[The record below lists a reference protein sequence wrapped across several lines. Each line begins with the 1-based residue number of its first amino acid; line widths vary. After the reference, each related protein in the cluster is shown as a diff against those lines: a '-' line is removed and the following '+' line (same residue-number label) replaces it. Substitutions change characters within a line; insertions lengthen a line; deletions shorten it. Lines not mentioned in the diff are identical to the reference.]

1 MKTKQLFAAVMAT
14 LAVTPVSADDLY
26 KEDKIDTDER
36 IIKPQTISALT
47 KDGLSIPV
55 LSYGWRPNQPT
66 KTVGEGALII
76 ELVDQGSTKN
86 FYGVFAND
94 DWRNEVPLQ
103 VSVSETDK
111 SLERYDTLVGLGV
124 EHANVYL
131 FSPTTVNVKTHS
143 ASAIY
148 AGAVHARAGSLIN
161 VNNELNV
168 DVTISNSVG
177 EDSGEKKEE
186 TSLTKDIE
194 KIHIPFGVYA
204 EEKSKI
210 EIKDLNLK
218 FETKHELGTK
228 PQGLVA
234 TDLSTVSVKDSA
246 NIQVINTAT
255 DHANAFFAFGG
266 TVELGTVDK
275 PIVGNVLGDV
285 VVENEGELLPGRG
298 SLYLTGT
305 DSQWFG
311 MPNMLRP
318 TANDSLEVGL
328 TNGASWT
335 PILLSADSA
344 KPQLT
349 RMYWAGNPII
359 DLSKARRLRPEK
371 AVLDLSQAKFVFL
384 KDELTLKINSDLK
397 NQHADQLI
405 LPVTFDGHDKVI
417 HLMVMHDPSVVQIG
431 DSVTAQQPVEVVT
444 NKGGVQVK
452 PKSVITQIHDAPLEK
467 GRLIS
472 EVDSHGDLIRVS
484 LVSLSKPVDQT
495 TQGHVAEDKFED
507 QGTRSTPSSSRTDE
521 PKEPAAAESPRID
534 HSEVLQPTEDT
545 TNDHVTPSIANKDP
559 KVEQRQVHLSDSALG
574 AGDGLSA
581 WRSLV
586 RMSRSGW
593 NIDEGTRL
601 HGLWVDVNGA
611 KVKNHGE
618 KETFTGAKLGVDYSL
633 TGDISMGGFVSM
645 THTTGD
651 LNFGSQKG
659 DMAAFGVRL
668 GWYPTNAFVEGE
680 LGLGRASTD
689 LNLHNAQGERIQ
701 GKVKGY
707 SGWLSVVGGVT
718 TWHNDLYSI
727 TPKVGLSHTWLESP
741 TWIDTQGVKFVSD
754 TLDETEAWMGLSL
767 KGQLSKCLALNTD
780 LRVIKSWANRGV
792 LTGTF
797 QKNTETIPM
806 HTMSG
811 TRGLLKIGLQYE
823 PRSDVTIGIQIG
835 AETGQAWHREVLGGL
850 SVNYQW

>member
-1 MKTKQLFAAVMAT
+1 ML
-14 LAVTPVSADDLY
+14 
-26 KEDKIDTDER
+26 EKI
-36 IIKPQTISALT
+36 
-47 KDGLSIPV
+47 
-55 LSYGWRPNQPT
+55 
-66 KTVGEGALII
+66 
-76 ELVDQGSTKN
+76 
-86 FYGVFAND
+86 
-94 DWRNEVPLQ
+94 
-103 VSVSETDK
+103 
-111 SLERYDTLVGLGV
+111 
-124 EHANVYL
+124 
-131 FSPTTVNVKTHS
+131 
-143 ASAIY
+143 
-148 AGAVHARAGSLIN
+148 RA
-161 VNNELNV
+161 
-168 DVTISNSVG
+168 
-177 EDSGEKKEE
+177 KKEE

-298 SLYLTGT
+298 SMYLTGT
-305 DSQWFG
+305 ESQWVG

-318 TANDSLEVGL
+318 IANDSLEVGIL
-328 TNGASWT
+328 NGASWT

-371 AVLDLSQAKFVFL
+371 AVLDLSQAKSVFL

-484 LVSLSKPVDQT
+484 LVGLSKPVDQT
-495 TQGHVAEDKFED
+495 TQGHVVEDKFED
-507 QGTRSTPSSSRTDE
+507 QGTHSTPSSGPTDE
-521 PKEPAAAESPRID
+521 PKEPVEVEKPQIEHTEVLKPTEGTTNDHATTTTPVSEPSKPIEQTTQEDVAEDKSEDQSTDSTSASSSSDETKVPTADEIPQID
-534 HSEVLQPTEDT
+534 HSEVFKPTEGS
-545 TNDHVTPSIANKDP
+545 TNNHVTPPK

-601 HGLWVDVNGA
+601 HGFWVDVNGA
-611 KVKNHGE
+611 KVKNHWAN
-618 KETFTGAKLGVDYSL
+618 ETYTGAKLGADYSL

-689 LNLHNAQGERIQ
+689 LNLHNAQGARIQ
-701 GKVKGY
+701 GKVKGN

-718 TWHNDLYSI
+718 PWHNDLYSI

-797 QKNTETIPM
+797 QKYGNN
-806 HTMSG
+806 S
-811 TRGLLKIGLQYE
+811 YE
-823 PRSDVTIGIQIG
+823 YD
-835 AETGQAWHREVLGGL
+835 EWDAWVEVR
-850 SVNYQW
+850 